1 MTFAFDLPRN
11 RILPI
16 EQANLVFDTDPHPYE
31 TANAAGIAE
40 NWAAETAANPALF
53 NDEVMFFSSIVWCD
67 GRLDARCHAI
77 RFATFMHWRKSR
89 SDPSAEHLY
98 AHAMP
103 VSADGALIAIRMA
116 PHTANAGRVYFA
128 AGSFDRDDLHDG
140 RLDIAFNMAREVRE
154 ETGIDLAGCR
164 TDAIHHGW
172 SGNGGTVLARRY
184 FLDLPAEEIV
194 EQIRRHIAA
203 DPDPEIDEAIVIR
216 GPQDVPAGLM
226 AHMPPLIAWHFG
238 QGVPART

>member
-1 MTFAFDLPRN
+1 MTFSFDLPRN

-31 TANAAGIAE
+31 TANAAGIAA
-40 NWAAETAANPALF
+40 NWSAETAANPALF
-53 NDEVMFFSSIVWCD
+53 NGEVMFFSSIVWRG

-103 VSADGALIAIRMA
+103 VSSDGALIAIRMA
-116 PHTANAGRVYFA
+116 LHTANAGKVYFA

-154 ETGIDLAGCR
+154 ETGIDLSDCPA
-164 TDAIHHGW
+164 DPIHHGW

-184 FLDLPAEEIV
+184 FLDRTAEEIV
-194 EQIRRHIAA
+194 ERIRRHIAA
-203 DPDPEIDEAIVIR
+203 DPDPEIDEAIIIR
-216 GPQDVPAGLM
+216 GPDDVPSGLM

-238 QGVPART
+238 QPARG